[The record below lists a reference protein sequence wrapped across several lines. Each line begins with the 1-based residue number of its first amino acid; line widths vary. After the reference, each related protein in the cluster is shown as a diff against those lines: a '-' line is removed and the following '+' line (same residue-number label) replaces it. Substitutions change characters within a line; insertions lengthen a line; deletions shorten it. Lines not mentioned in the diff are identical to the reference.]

1 MKAAAHRLRK
11 PHCFLVYA
19 LAPEGVSA
27 SVANDVFNDYIADPS
42 LPVPLFHDHF
52 IGTGGG
58 VAIFYVESAAEQAAL
73 SASPH
78 LAGWDLY
85 IHPLIYSDSPAGF
98 DEQIAFTLRTYRGLS
113 WDRLQRFDPAASG
126 SQEPGA
132 SSPDG

>member
-1 MKAAAHRLRK
+1 MNAAAQRFRK

-19 LAPEGVSA
+19 LAPEGISA

-58 VAIFYVESAAEQAAL
+58 VAIFYVEDAAGQAAL

-78 LAGWDLY
+78 LADWDLH
-85 IHPLIYSDSPAGF
+85 IHPLISADSPAAF
-98 DEQIAFTLRTYRGLS
+98 DDQIAFTLRTYRGLS
-113 WDRLQRFDPAASG
+113 WERLQRLDQAASG
-126 SQEPGA
+126 SQ
-132 SSPDG
+132 DG